1 LKQEFMLE
9 DYRVKLPVMKEL
21 VKNSIEIYNNKRPHW
36 SCKMLTPE
44 QMHKQNAIKIKN
56 YKRTDRFKVNFETVC
71 KSIKLVQ

>member
-1 LKQEFMLE
+1 
-9 DYRVKLPVMKEL
+9 

-56 YKRTDRFKVNFETVC
+56 YDTV
-71 KSIKLVQ
+71 SRSV